1 MTRSRTFQF
10 TANRS
15 KDACLENNGQHTR
28 QIPSADLTPM
38 RKSPGMKTG
47 SWGIV
52 WTEVGAQKSVRP
64 SRCFGATRAGH
75 RRSDF
80 RPQASDLSPLGLGTP
95 KLPRC
100 RSIPTLATGYALPVR
115 GGVRG
120 SSQKR
125 KFLHYNRI
133 CHNSCPIV
141 PNRRWGGIAESCPKH
156 AVEPKCLKGR
166 GMNGKGMQFIPLTD
180 IPLPQKFFG
189 DSTAPH
195 ANKTF
200 LLMNLL

>member
-1 MTRSRTFQF
+1 M
-10 TANRS
+10 
-15 KDACLENNGQHTR
+15 
-28 QIPSADLTPM
+28 
-38 RKSPGMKTG
+38 
-47 SWGIV
+47 
-52 WTEVGAQKSVRP
+52 EVGAQKSVPP

-95 KLPRC
+95 KLTNSRVASTRSEDGLTLKLPRC
-100 RSIPTLATGYALPVR
+100 RSIPTLATGYVLPVR

-141 PNRRWGGIAESCPKH
+141 PNRRRGGIAESCPKH